1 MCLKLT
7 RKYALLSAMIILF
20 FACEESN
27 NSTQN
32 QSDMFTFP
40 YDLQEPDA
48 VYELPPVLKE
58 ISALSI
64 SQNNELICLQ
74 DEDAVI
80 FIYDLDAKTI
90 TDRFLFGKSN
100 DFEGIE
106 VVDETVYVLQ
116 SNGTIKEINNLGTD
130 NQEVVVHKNFL
141 SQKNDAEGLGYD
153 RETNSLLIACKG
165 KAGDG
170 KIMKGKKAIY
180 RFDLAT
186 KTLETEPII
195 LFNKQDLY
203 NYIESY
209 DLKKLSFKLKK
220 KIPLNP
226 SGIAAKDGFY
236 YTIASIGNMLI
247 VTDRAGNIQ
256 YVSPI
261 GKGFLP
267 KPEGITFD
275 KNNRLLIASEAKD
288 GNGRIA
294 VFNPK
299 ERQ

>member
-1 MCLKLT
+1 MCVKLI
-7 RKYALLSAMIILF
+7 RKYLPLLAILTLL

-32 QSDMFTFP
+32 QSDMFTFQ
-40 YDLQEPDA
+40 YNLQEPDA
-48 VYELPPVLKE
+48 IYELPPILKE
-58 ISALSI
+58 ISALSM
-64 SQNNELICLQ
+64 SEDNELICLQ
-74 DEDAVI
+74 DEDAII
-80 FIYDLDAKTI
+80 FTYDLDSNTI
-90 TDRFLFGKSN
+90 TNRVLFGKSN

-106 VVDETVYVLQ
+106 VVDETVFVLQ
-116 SNGTIKEINNLGTD
+116 SNGNIREINNLGKK
-130 NQEVVVHKNFL
+130 NQEVIVHKNFL
-141 SQKNDAEGLGYD
+141 SHKNDAEGLGYD
-153 RETNSLLIACKG
+153 VETNSLLIACKG
-165 KAGDG
+165 KAGDS
-170 KIMKGKKAIY
+170 KILNGKKAVY

-186 KTLETEPII
+186 KTLETEPFL
-195 LFNKQDLY
+195 LFNKQTLY
-203 NYIESY
+203 NYIKAN

-247 VTDRAGNIQ
+247 VTDRIGNIL
-256 YVSPI
+256 YISPI

-275 KNNRLLIASEAKD
+275 KNNRLIIASEAKN

-299 ERQ
+299 